1 MKRIFILILMGTVIL
16 AACSTGRWIKTPV
29 LEEKN
34 LTVILEHR
42 MEKDRIIAQNYHH
55 PYKIN
60 PLTLNKLLTDLI
72 YTEESGFWQ
81 KQTEK
86 PVFQKNEV
94 DRIVPALASALA
106 DATPN
111 QRICFTS
118 LNRSKRFLG
127 LFKNKQKTEGV
138 IFIDPA
144 NRFNIAFASI
154 NVKIDIENN
163 TTELPNRPMRVDPL
177 KLKSSDT
184 VLLPVP
190 SYATCHTDKNGI
202 QRPMWIVIDL
212 DKLQETIKA
221 EPQPA
226 NQKPKQKPEAT
237 SSLKTTTDSEKLLVR
252 PAANQPGQITDKTT
266 DIPQQERIKNKLSY
280 LKELFESGLINKQ
293 EYEAEKK
300 KILDTFK

>member
-1 MKRIFILILMGTVIL
+1 M
-16 AACSTGRWIKTPV
+16 
-29 LEEKN
+29 
-34 LTVILEHR
+34 VILEHR

-60 PLTLNKLLTDLI
+60 QLTLHKLLTDLM
-72 YTEESGFWQ
+72 YTEESNFWE
-81 KQTEK
+81 KQTEY

-94 DRIVPALASALA
+94 DRIVPALTSALA

-118 LNRSKRFLG
+118 FNRSKRFLG
-127 LFKNKQKTEGV
+127 LFTNKQKTEGV
-138 IFIDPA
+138 IFIDSA
-144 NRFNIAFASI
+144 SKLNIAFAGI

-163 TTELPNRPMRVDPL
+163 TTELPNPTRVDPL

-184 VLLPVP
+184 HLLPVS
-190 SYATCHTDKNGI
+190 SYATRHTDKNGI
-202 QRPMWIVIDL
+202 QRPMWIMANL
-212 DKLQETIKA
+212 EKLQEIVKA

-226 NQKPKQKPEAT
+226 KQKPEQKPEQKSEAT

-266 DIPQQERIKNKLSY
+266 DITQQERIKNKLSY

-293 EYEAEKK
+293 EYEAKK
-300 KILDTFK
+300 KEILDTFK